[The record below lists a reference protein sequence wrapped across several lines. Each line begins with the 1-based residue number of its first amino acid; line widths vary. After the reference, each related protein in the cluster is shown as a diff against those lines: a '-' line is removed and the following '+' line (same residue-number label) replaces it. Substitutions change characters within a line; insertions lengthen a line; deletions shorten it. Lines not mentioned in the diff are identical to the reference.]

1 MITVLTVILH
11 GLLTSDCWLL
21 EFKKLI
27 SHEPDDE
34 TRFPDSSVAKK
45 DQFKVTNTVA
55 HFVDIDKN
63 KIVTN
68 VASSFVVYCWLTID
82 Y

>member
-1 MITVLTVILH
+1 MERENDYSVDSDSARS
-11 GLLTSDCWLL
+11 LLTSDCWLL

-34 TRFPDSSVAKK
+34 TRFPDSSVTEK

-55 HFVDIDKN
+55 HVDCCRSIASNKN
-63 KIVTN
+63 KIRYYVVVT
-68 VASSFVVYCWLTID
+68 
-82 Y
+82 